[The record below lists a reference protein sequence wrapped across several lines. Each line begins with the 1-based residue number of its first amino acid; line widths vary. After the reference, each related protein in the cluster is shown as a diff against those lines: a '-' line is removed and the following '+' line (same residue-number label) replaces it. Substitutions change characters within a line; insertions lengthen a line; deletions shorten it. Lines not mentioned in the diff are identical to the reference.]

1 MLWRC
6 ASTSSSPV
14 SGGEPL
20 TPNEEI
26 GTSRWATDP
35 APPANKQVIVD
46 ALLAAKSMPKSPKWV
61 DINKVVVEVFA
72 GLREGKV
79 SVNAGLAD
87 IDRRVAAILNQK

>member
-1 MLWRC
+1 MVGP
-6 ASTSSSPV
+6 A
-14 SGGEPL
+14 GQ
-20 TPNEEI
+20 
-26 GTSRWATDP
+26 TDWYKLAKFAP
-35 APPANKQVIVD
+35 SIKSLLQGQYLQDPEPPANKQVIVD

-72 GLREGKV
+72 SLREGKV